1 MIMNFE
7 YLVGSWFLWIGCL
20 LLSVFLPPGKKKI
33 SVGIVFSCVCML
45 LIFCFSIPH
54 FFTRN
59 IQYTSTKLSGIICR
73 LPQQIKFEYYNSNS
87 LLWLDLS
94 NFIFLERYIPVLSP
108 TNSKRIW
115 REFTYFSS
123 EQTFKVNRCLGDN
136 TRNILSDGQS
146 ARILLS
152 HRNF

>member
-1 MIMNFE
+1 MCTPSYFNIQAATKR
-7 YLVGSWFLWIGCL
+7 LAVWFFTARKTLFL
-20 LLSVFLPPGKKKI
+20 RAVLFSVAF
-33 SVGIVFSCVCML
+33 VCCWFFVL
-45 LIFCFSIPH
+45 HNHI

-115 REFTYFSS
+115 REFIYFSS

-146 ARILLS
+146 ARILFS